1 MKTLIYLIIGASL
14 LFAVSCD
21 KKNQCNK
28 CTVITTNSVSGESTK
43 TYYQSNNS
51 DCEMSLEEYK
61 ADIDLT
67 EDLKDVQAEIM
78 DFLGNTTQTHVTN
91 CSKE

>member
-1 MKTLIYLIIGASL
+1 MKTLIHLIIGASL
-14 LFAVSCD
+14 LFVVACD
-21 KKNQCNK
+21 KNNQCNK
-28 CTVITTNSVSGESTK
+28 CTVITTNSVSGESTN

-67 EDLKDVQAEIM
+67 EDLKDIQAEIM